1 MNVFLYARKSTDE
14 DDRQM
19 LSIEAQLTELREFAK
34 KEALS
39 IAREFVEAMTAK
51 KPGRPIFN
59 EMMADV
65 ERGKVDGILA
75 WHPDRLARNSVDGG
89 RIIYAVDTGKLK
101 ALKFPTFW
109 FEDTPQG
116 KFMLNIAFGQSKY
129 YVDNLT
135 ENIQRGIRQKL
146 RRGEY
151 PDKAPVGYLN
161 EPKLRTIVID
171 EATAP
176 TVRRMFEACA
186 TGKYTMRQL
195 QELVTGWGLRTC
207 FGNPI
212 ALSWFPKLLSNPFYI
227 GQFRFTGELYDGSHP
242 PLISR
247 DLFDRVQDV
256 LARRSR
262 GPYRKKQKPSFPL
275 RGYFI
280 CGQCG
285 ASITAELQKGHNYY
299 RCTKRKG
306 SCSLKYTR
314 EEILIGQLSRET
326 GKAGLGYWFNK
337 WQGRV
342 AELKQGEAQNAD
354 AILAAQ
360 KVKVTET
367 QTRLDRL
374 LDVFLDGHVSRD
386 EYTAR
391 KEKMLLDKNRLAEEV
406 AKLEQKQGSRFELL
420 ERFISQ
426 AKRAEAAAFS
436 GDVADMLDFHRLIGS
451 NLKLFNATEEDE
463 IQTRALPEVPER
475 KSVKE
480 GRRGGFA
487 TRADTTP
494 PEAAQEIPQHPS
506 DCECRGQTREKAAFD
521 AAPVRDEASGRTPK
535 QIPSRLSVRWIGSP
549 SRSSSSPSSGRRPSP
564 LRGRIRRGFPVL
576 RVEWPGPWKI
586 LVEKKTTS
594 RWWWGKDSN
603 LRRR

>member
-1 MNVFLYARKSTDE
+1 
-14 DDRQM
+14 
-19 LSIEAQLTELREFAK
+19 
-34 KEALS
+34 
-39 IAREFVEAMTAK
+39 
-51 KPGRPIFN
+51 
-59 EMMADV
+59 
-65 ERGKVDGILA
+65 
-75 WHPDRLARNSVDGG
+75 
-89 RIIYAVDTGKLK
+89 
-101 ALKFPTFW
+101 
-109 FEDTPQG
+109 
-116 KFMLNIAFGQSKY
+116 
-129 YVDNLT
+129 
-135 ENIQRGIRQKL
+135 
-146 RRGEY
+146 
-151 PDKAPVGYLN
+151 
-161 EPKLRTIVID
+161 
-171 EATAP
+171 
-176 TVRRMFEACA
+176 
-186 TGKYTMRQL
+186 MRQL

-212 ALSWFPKLLSNPFYI
+212 ALSWFPTLLANPFYI
-227 GQFRFTGELYDGSHP
+227 GQFRFKGELYDGSHP

-256 LARRSR
+256 LSRRSR
-262 GPYRKKQKPSFPL
+262 GPYRKQQKPVFPL
-275 RGYFI
+275 RGYFL

-285 ASITAELQKGHNYY
+285 ASITAELQKEHNYY
-299 RCTKRKG
+299 RCTKRRG
-306 SCSLKYTR
+306 PCSLKYTR
-314 EEILIGQLSRET
+314 EEILTGQLAGET
-326 GKAGLGYWFNK
+326 GKAGLGDWLDK

-342 AELKQGEAQNAD
+342 EELKQGEAQNAD
-354 AILAAQ
+354 AILAGQ
-360 KVKVTET
+360 KAKLAET

-406 AKLEQKQGSRFELL
+406 AKLEQRTGNRFELL

-426 AKRAEAAAFS
+426 AKRAEDAAFS
-436 GDVADMLDFHRLIGS
+436 GDVAAMLDFHRLIGS

-463 IQTRALPEVPER
+463 RQTRALPEVPER

-494 PEAAQEIPQHPS
+494 PEAAHEIRQNPS
-506 DCECRGQTREKAAFD
+506 EN
-521 AAPVRDEASGRTPK
+521 
-535 QIPSRLSVRWIGSP
+535 PSRLSGRWIGSP
-549 SRSSSSPSSGRRPSP
+549 SPSASSPSSGRRPSP

-594 RWWWGKDSN
+594 RWWWEKDSN